1 MIYNLKGHNIH
12 LDEVAGI
19 DKSSEP
25 IISINYKN
33 KPSVSI
39 PFQTNQE
46 AENELAY
53 LVEVW
58 HNYVIDKAFKPREV
72 ITQSV

>member
-33 KPSVSI
+33 KPMHSV
-39 PFQTNQE
+39 E
-46 AENELAY
+46 MLY
-53 LVEVW
+53 DL
-58 HNYVIDKAFKPREV
+58 PR
-72 ITQSV
+72 ILD